1 MHPLCLTLI
10 QRPDLLVDHLSA
22 YADLFKQ
29 EANHSGNMLLS
40 RLLLWF
46 IAVMSVL
53 ISIVL
58 SGMALML
65 GVLQNQFHW
74 ILIAVPGIMALCA
87 VIAVTWA
94 KQSAFTRHFE
104 LIKSQLLKDAEALR
118 IAAIKAA

>member
-10 QRPDLLVDHLSA
+10 RRPDLLVDHLSA

-94 KQSAFTRHFE
+94 KQSAFTQHFA
-104 LIKSQLLKDAEALR
+104 LMKSQLLKDAEAMR